1 MKNKLV
7 SWSGAIV
14 LTLVFIASCNI
25 PIPSAWAGSPW
36 HWAFAM
42 KQSLLKDAMDMPTAL
57 FIDQAKEHYYVV
69 DSGKNRLLSFNRQG
83 ELLNI
88 LNAGKSLDVPYDM
101 TRTKDGM
108 IWVVEKGR
116 NSLTSINLQS
126 RKVTRATLYYDGR
139 LIYPDRLEYAGG
151 LFYVLDEVTGDI
163 ISYNRALKPRQR
175 YSCEKCSRGFVD
187 FRIYDQTLWALDQQ
201 QKTVY
206 RFGLG
211 GALDGT
217 ISLGRFVSFPVSLAV
232 GPSGY
237 LYILD
242 RHKRDI
248 AVYDK
253 SGNFKYHFLRYGFSR
268 GELDYP
274 IEIRFDP
281 WGGLCVVDEGNSR
294 VEVFRR

>member
-1 MKNKLV
+1 MKKKWV
-7 SWSGAIV
+7 SWSGKTVLALIFIV
-14 LTLVFIASCNI
+14 SCN
-25 PIPSAWAGSPW
+25 IPSAWAAAPW

-42 KQSLLKDAMDMPTAL
+42 KQDLLQDSMNMPTAL
-57 FIDQAKEHYYVV
+57 FIDKGKEHYYVV

-101 TRTKDGM
+101 VRTGDGM

-116 NSLTSINLQS
+116 NSLTSIDLQS
-126 RKVTRATLYYDGR
+126 RKVTRATLHYDGR
-139 LIYPDRLEYAGG
+139 LIYPDRLEYVGG
-151 LFYVLDEVTGDI
+151 LFYVLDKVTGDI
-163 ISYNRALKPRQR
+163 ISYTKALKPRQR
-175 YSCEKCSRGFVD
+175 YSCDKCSRGFVD
-187 FRIYDQTLWALDQQ
+187 FRIYGQTLWALDRQ

-206 RFGLG
+206 RFDLG

-217 ISLGRFVSFPVSLAV
+217 ISLGNFVSFPVSLAV

-253 SGNFKYHFLRYGFSR
+253 TGIFKYHFLRHGFSR

>member
-1 MKNKLV
+1 MIL
-7 SWSGAIV
+7 I
-14 LTLVFIASCNI
+14 FILSYNI
-25 PIPSAWAGSPW
+25 LSARAGSPW
-36 HWAFAM
+36 HWDFAM
-42 KQSLLKDAMDMPTAL
+42 KQDLLKDAMVMPTAL
-57 FIDQAKEHYYVV
+57 FIDKGREHYYVV

-101 TRTKDGM
+101 VRTADSM
-108 IWVVEKGR
+108 MWVVEKGR
-116 NSLTSINLQS
+116 NSLTSIDLQS
-126 RKVTRATLYYDGR
+126 RKVTRATLYYDGS
-139 LIYPDRLEYAGG
+139 LIYPDRLEYADG
-151 LFYVLDEVTGDI
+151 LFYILDKATGDI
-163 ISYNRALKPRQR
+163 ISYTRVLKPKQR
-175 YSCEKCSRGFVD
+175 YFCEKCSRGFVD
-187 FRIYDQTLWALDQQ
+187 FRIYNHTLWALDRQ

-206 RFGLG
+206 RFDLG
-211 GALDGT
+211 GAPAGT
-217 ISLGRFVSFPVSLAV
+217 ISLGDTVSFPVSLAV

-253 SGNFKYHFLRYGFSR
+253 SGAFKYHFLRHGFSR

-281 WGGLCVVDEGNSR
+281 WGGLCVTDEGNSR

>member
-1 MKNKLV
+1 MKKQQL
-7 SWSGAIV
+7 SWSGEIV
-14 LTLVFIASCNI
+14 LILVLILSCNI
-25 PIPSAWAGSPW
+25 LPARAGSPW
-36 HWAFAM
+36 HWDFAM
-42 KQSLLKDAMDMPTAL
+42 KQSLLKDAMNMPTAL
-57 FIDQAKEHYYVV
+57 YVDKAKERYYVV
-69 DSGKNRLLSFNRQG
+69 DSGRNRLLSFNRQG
-83 ELLNI
+83 KLLNI

-101 TRTKDGM
+101 TRTKDGI

-116 NSLTSINLQS
+116 NSLTSIDLRS
-126 RKVTRATLYYDGR
+126 RKVTRATLHYDGR
-139 LIYPDRLEYAGG
+139 LIYPDRLEYVGG
-151 LFYVLDEVTGDI
+151 LFYVLDKVTGDI
-163 ISYNRALKPRQR
+163 ISYTRALKPKQR
-175 YSCEKCSRGFVD
+175 YSCDKCSRGFVD
-187 FRIYDQTLWALDQQ
+187 FRIYGQTLWALDRQ

-206 RFGLG
+206 RFDLG

-217 ISLGRFVSFPVSLAV
+217 ISLGDTVSFPVSLAV

-253 SGNFKYHFLRYGFSR
+253 SGTFKYHFLRHGFSR

-294 VEVFRR
+294 VEVFSRR